1 MTVSVVGIVVS
12 PELDDLAVT
21 VETDD
26 VGVLVVPFLAFGE
39 GYLLAHNG
47 RSARTLPKYLPL
59 LPLPVDFPSTQA
71 HGWSPPPKTLR
82 TS

>member
-1 MTVSVVGIVVS
+1 MTVSVVGIIVS

-39 GYLLAHNG
+39 GHLLAHNG
-47 RSARTLPKYLPL
+47 SYRK
-59 LPLPVDFPSTQA
+59 
-71 HGWSPPPKTLR
+71 GSP
-82 TS
+82 